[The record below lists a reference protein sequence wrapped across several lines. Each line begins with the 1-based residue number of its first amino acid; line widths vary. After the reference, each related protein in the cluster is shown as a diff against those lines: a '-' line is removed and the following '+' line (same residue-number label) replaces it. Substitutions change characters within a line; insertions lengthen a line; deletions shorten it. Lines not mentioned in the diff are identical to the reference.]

1 VIEKGTIRSCR
12 AFRTPDDAELLLSG
26 SDAAAAGRTFSLL
39 TKPQAFDMF
48 PTLREAIADVP
59 DNVVICDLWTLNGVP
74 FIRLDRFRSEKP
86 KVIKLVFAQAIGLSG

>member
-1 VIEKGTIRSCR
+1 MLSFFCLVLMQQQQEEPFRFSPSRKRSTC
-12 AFRTPDDAELLLSG
+12 FRRS
-26 SDAAAAGRTFSLL
+26 
-39 TKPQAFDMF
+39 
-48 PTLREAIADVP
+48 ADVP